1 MNSFYRAKTK
11 RFFDVLSACVAIVLL
26 TPLLV
31 TVALIVYF
39 KMGRPVLFSQT
50 RAGWGGR
57 SFTIYKFRT
66 MTDDVDKCGNLR
78 PDSERLKSFGKWLR
92 ATSLDELPELWNVLI
107 GDMSI
112 VGPRP
117 LLTKYLPLYTSH
129 QRRRHEVR
137 PGLTGLAQINGRN
150 QSSWKERLNYD
161 VQYVEQHS
169 LKLDLYI
176 IFKTVSI
183 VLSRQGISAIGDVTM
198 PNFRGDKVEDAYIE
212 ESQLKQNAVR
222 WPDFSDEE
230 VTAVRAV
237 LKSGKVN
244 YWTGS
249 EVKSFESDYATV
261 LGVKHA
267 IAVANGTVALEL
279 AIRALGIGP
288 GDEVVVPS
296 KTFIATASAVVACGA
311 TVVTADIDPKTYN
324 LTAKTILD
332 ALSPKT
338 SAVICVHLAGLPCEM
353 NEILNVV
360 HANNLYLI
368 EDCAQAH
375 GATYKDKPVG
385 TLGHINAFSFCQD
398 KIISTGGEGGLV
410 VTNDTLLWKK
420 AWEYKD
426 HGKNWDLLQQPN
438 ANSSFRYVHDTF
450 GTNWRMTE
458 MQAAIGRKQLGFL
471 SSWLK
476 KRRADVFTLKSIL
489 KNCVALKIQDEPD
502 YVQHAYYKFYVE
514 VEIECLAS
522 GWSRDRIISELR
534 NEHVPVGSGS
544 CSEIYK
550 EKAFNVF
557 GQQPTLPVAERLG
570 QSSLAF
576 DVHPNLTPQDMK
588 AIGKRVLLVMRKALK
603 NQLSHS
609 SRAA

>member
-11 RFFDVLSACVAIVLL
+11 RLFDVLSTSIAIVLL
-26 TPLLV
+26 MPLLFA
-31 TVALIVYF
+31 VALVVYF
-39 KMGRPVLFSQT
+39 KLGWPILFQQT
-50 RAGWGGR
+50 RAGWCGR
-57 SFTIYKFRT
+57 LFTIYKFRT
-66 MTDDVDKCGNLR
+66 MTNDVDKHGNLR
-78 PDSERLKSFGKWLR
+78 PDSERLTSFGKWLR
-92 ATSLDELPELWNVLI
+92 TTSLDELPELWNVLI

-117 LLTKYLPLYTSH
+117 LLTKYLPLYSSH
-129 QRRRHEVR
+129 QQRRHEVR

-161 VQYVEQHS
+161 VQYVDNHN
-169 LKLDLYI
+169 LKLDFSI

-183 VLSRQGISAIGDVTM
+183 VLSRQGISAVGDATM
-198 PNFRGDKVEDAYIE
+198 PNFCGDKVEDAHIE
-212 ESQLKQNAVR
+212 ETRLKQNAVR

-230 VTAVRAV
+230 VSAVSAV

-244 YWTGS
+244 YWTGV
-249 EVKSFESDYATV
+249 EVKTFESEYANF

-279 AIRALGIGP
+279 AIRSLGIGP

-311 TVVTADIDPKTYN
+311 AVVTADIDPETHN

-332 ALSPKT
+332 ALSPNT
-338 SAVICVHLAGLPCEM
+338 RAVICVHLGGLPCEM

-360 HANNLYLI
+360 HANNLYLV

-375 GATYKDKPVG
+375 GATYKNKPVG
-385 TLGHINAFSFCQD
+385 TLGHINTFSFCQD

-410 VTNDTLLWKK
+410 VTNDTQLWKK

-426 HGKNWDLLQQPN
+426 HGKNWDLLQQVN
-438 ANSSFRYVHDTF
+438 KNGSFRYVHDTF

-471 SSWLK
+471 SSWLD
-476 KRRADVFTLKSIL
+476 KRRANACALKSIL
-489 KNCVALKIQDEPD
+489 ENCAGLKIQNEPA
-502 YVQHAYYKFYVE
+502 YARHAYYKFYVE
-514 VEIECLAS
+514 VENDCLAP
-522 GWSRDRIISELR
+522 GWSRDRIIYELR
-534 NEHVPVGSGS
+534 KEDVPVGSGS

-550 EKAFNVF
+550 EKAFNIF

-576 DVHPNLTPQDMK
+576 DVHPNLTVQDME
-588 AIGKRVLLVMRKALK
+588 AIGKRVLLVMSKALQ
-603 NQLSHS
+603 NQLSDS